1 MTDTSVKVLLCSVK
15 KYIFFIHTQKTVFE
29 VLIFKGGFVFPV
41 NLQVLPNEPR
51 VDNSG
56 VRQGPG
62 PDQEG
67 HSRHQGA
74 VISHVDI

>member
-1 MTDTSVKVLLCSVK
+1 MQCEKVHS
-15 KYIFFIHTQKTVFE
+15 FHSHTQKTVFE

-74 VISHVDI
+74 VISHVDT